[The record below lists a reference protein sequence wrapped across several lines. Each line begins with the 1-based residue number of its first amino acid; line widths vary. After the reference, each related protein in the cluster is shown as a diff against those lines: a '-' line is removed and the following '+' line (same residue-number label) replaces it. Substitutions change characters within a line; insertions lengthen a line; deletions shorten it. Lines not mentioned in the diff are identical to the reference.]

1 MPAKSKSQQILF
13 SMALAV
19 RRGKLKRSEVSTSVL
34 DIVDS
39 DMSNKEI
46 EDFTVLKE
54 NNIYGEIGVKFGG
67 AAGGILEYSKEN
79 DLNLLKQQK
88 NI

>member
-1 MPAKSKSQQILF
+1 
-13 SMALAV
+13 MALAV

-34 DIVDS
+34 DVVDS

-54 NNIYGEIGVKFGG
+54 NNIHSMQPLYEYIMEAGFSHWRRFQRG
-67 AAGGILEYSKEN
+67 AGNGPIQHHPDQQFRKEH
-79 DLNLLKQQK
+79 Q
-88 NI
+88 